1 MFSPKNKS
9 SQCHH
14 HTKSINYNFL
24 ISSNIWCSIFLMVS
38 QKKYFLS
45 CFVWIGIQSSPAHCI
60 CFHISQVSS
69 DLQVLPPPLFFLL
82 TICFK
87 GKWVIGAVELLIFWI
102 WLIASPWRCLILTL
116 FISVNW
122 ELNLEA
128 SSGSGSIFQRGY
140 FTGGAVYFL
149 LHRILIS
156 LFTMSGL
163 ICKVGVSSAGTIHY
177 KVPHEL
183 FT

>member
-1 MFSPKNKS
+1 
-9 SQCHH
+9 
-14 HTKSINYNFL
+14 
-24 ISSNIWCSIFLMVS
+24 MVS
-38 QKKYFLS
+38 QKSVFWVVLFESESK
-45 CFVWIGIQSSPAHCI
+45 
-60 CFHISQVSS
+60 
-69 DLQVLPPPLFFLL
+69 QVLPVAFVFMSPKSLLIYRSSPRPLFFLL
-82 TICFK
+82 TIYFK
-87 GKWVIGAVELLIFWI
+87 GKWVIGTVELPTFWI
-102 WLIASPWRCLILTL
+102 WLMASPWRCLILTL

-122 ELNLEA
+122 ELNLET

-149 LHRILIS
+149 LHHILVS

>member
-1 MFSPKNKS
+1 MFHFPDGVTKKVFFELFCLNWNPIKS
-9 SQCHH
+9 CPLHLFSH
-14 HTKSINYNFL
+14 L
-24 ISSNIWCSIFLMVS
+24 
-38 QKKYFLS
+38 
-45 CFVWIGIQSSPAHCI
+45 
-60 CFHISQVSS
+60 QVSS

-82 TICFK
+82 TIYFK
-87 GKWVIGAVELLIFWI
+87 GKWVIGAVELPTFWI

-128 SSGSGSIFQRGY
+128 SSGSGSIFQRGC